1 MKALGLAVFALLM
14 GATAVCAELPSECA
28 VAQHL
33 VGADFGLPRVAKAIT
48 QKKLTVLVVG
58 AGSSMLPGPQGKA
71 YPGRLQAAL
80 TESLPGVEIKV
91 QPDTKPGR
99 TAQAAVAPLIGD
111 LASIRP
117 SLVVWQA
124 GTVDA
129 MKSVDPDEFSAALDK
144 GIDAAHAADSD
155 IILLNAQYSPRTETI
170 IALGQYIDRIRWG
183 GLRHDVPVFDRYGI
197 MKVWAELGTFDFVT
211 HTKKL
216 DMAEHVHD
224 CIGRLLAD
232 LILKSAKEASTQ
244 GAR

>member
-14 GATAVCAELPSECA
+14 GATAVCAELPSDCA

-33 VGADFGLPRVAKAIT
+33 VGADFGLPRVAKAIA

-58 AGSSMLPGPQGKA
+58 AGSSTLPGAVAKA
-71 YPGRLQAAL
+71 YPDRLQAAL
-80 TESLPGVEIKV
+80 IESLPGVEVKV

-99 TAQAAVAPLIGD
+99 TALAAVNPLIAD
-111 LASIRP
+111 LASTRP
-117 SLVVWQA
+117 ALVVWQA

-129 MKSVDPDEFSAALDK
+129 MKSVDADEFSAALDK

-155 IILLNAQYSPRTETI
+155 VVLLNAQYSPRTESI
-170 IALGQYIDRIRWG
+170 IALGPYLDRIRWV
-183 GLRHDVPVFDRYGI
+183 GLRHDIPVFDRFAI
-197 MKVWAELGTFDFVT
+197 MKLWAELGTFDFVT

-232 LILKSAKEASTQ
+232 LILKSAKEASAQ